1 MRTKRKPAFPGGV
14 HPTDGFD
21 KALSMDA
28 VTKPYWPDTVT
39 ILSEQSFGREVPI
52 SGQAGRFRYK
62 RTAYRKTRSIYGC
75 PPSCQR
81 ERNCP

>member
-28 VTKPYWPDTVT
+28 VTKSYWPDTVT
-39 ILSEQSFGREVPI
+39 ILSEQSLGGKCQFLVKPGDSVSEN
-52 SGQAGRFRYK
+52 QK
-62 RTAYRKTRSIYGC
+62 HLWL
-75 PPSCQR
+75 PPFM
-81 ERNCP
+81 PA